1 MAGSGIVQDVTSVST
16 DAGKLLRTNFAT
28 EFRRTGTST
37 EDTVAR
43 NWTMRPRDSAIL
55 YDPFVIRF
63 YEEIIASLQKEL
75 ARYKAL
81 AEAAARSTV
90 AEIEPEIIEPG
101 QPVNLR
107 AADRARMNRVMP
119 GVYTPPEPL

>member
-1 MAGSGIVQDVTSVST
+1 MQGSGIVQDVTSVST
-16 DAGKLLRTNFAT
+16 DAGKLLKANFST
-28 EFRRTGTST
+28 EFRRTGTGT

-43 NWTMRPRDSAIL
+43 NWTMRQREGEVP
-55 YDPFVIRF
+55 YDPFIVRF

-81 AEAAARSTV
+81 AEAAARSAV
-90 AEIEPEIIEPG
+90 PEAEPEIIEPG
-101 QPVNLR
+101 EAVNLS

-119 GVYTPPEPL
+119 GVYTAPESL